1 MGDSSLI
8 KIDGKP
14 IVKLLDVISKAVGKI
29 YEPRAIRKEAD
40 ARAYE
45 IEVIES
51 AKARA
56 YLNKQEIEQDALD
69 RIQERIL
76 FREVKKQEH
85 IDAVTR
91 IAIEQLQNE
100 KEVSDTLVNE
110 DWTVRFFNIA
120 EDVSDEQMQQLWG
133 KILAGEVK
141 TPGSLS
147 IHTLELLKNLSKS
160 EAELFEKFASY
171 SIFGRNSPFVFRG
184 DDDETLQ
191 KNNFSFDER
200 LLLIELGLI
209 QAETNIANKYPQYQY
224 DYDHIFHSGKYI
236 IKAIKKRNSPRCQI
250 PILRLTRVGEELIK
264 LLTPVAIDDYIKE
277 FYFYLQKLGFIVEYA
292 FITNRDNNKIEHT
305 QPWMKFE
312 S

>member
-1 MGDSSLI
+1 MGDFSLI

-14 IVKLLDVISKAVGKI
+14 VEKLLDVVSKAVGKI

-56 YLNKQEIEQDALD
+56 YLKTLEIEQDTLD
-69 RIQERIL
+69 RIQERTL

-100 KEVSDTLVNE
+100 KEVSDTPVNE
-110 DWTVRFFNIA
+110 DWTVRFFNIV

-141 TPGSLS
+141 SPNSFS
-147 IHTLELLKNLSKS
+147 IHTLELLRNLSKT
-160 EAELFEKFASY
+160 EAELFEKFANFI
-171 SIFGRNSPFVFRG
+171 IFVKNEPFVFRG
-184 DDDETLQ
+184 DDNETL
-191 KNNFSFDER
+191 KRNNFSFDER

-209 QAETNIANKYPQYQY
+209 QAETNIVIEYESPKNDTDNIYY
-224 DYDHIFHSGKYI
+224 SGKYV
-236 IKAIKKRNSPRCQI
+236 IKATRKANSPKWHF
-250 PILRLTRVGEELIK
+250 PIFSLTRVSRELIK
-264 LLTPVAIDDYIKE
+264 LLTPVAVDDYIRE
-277 FYFYLQKLGFIVEYA
+277 FYFYLEKLGLVVEYA
-292 FITNRDNNKIEHT
+292 FIISRDENSIEHT
-305 QPWMKFE
+305 RPWMKFE